1 MNLRLSRSV
10 MLDRLAHELARLRDA
25 DQLRGLANPSGIQ
38 LGSNDYLGLSTH
50 PRLRAAIVAA
60 LDEDERFCSTGSRL
74 LTGNHERW
82 DRLET
87 DFARFVRADAALY
100 FPAGYAANIGL
111 ISSVLQEGDIV
122 FSDAANHASLIDGM
136 RLSRARRVVFPHLD
150 LEYLER
156 ELKESSPHRREK

>member
-1 MNLRLSRSV
+1 
-10 MLDRLAHELARLRDA
+10 MLDRLAHELAALRDA

-50 PRLRAAIVAA
+50 PRLRTAIVAA
-60 LDEDERFCSTGSRL
+60 LEEDERFCSTGSRL

-100 FPAGYAANIGL
+100 
-111 ISSVLQEGDIV
+111 SSVQINAVHLWSICSV
-122 FSDAANHASLIDGM
+122 TYANMLTQMST
-136 RLSRARRVVFPHLD
+136 LSRDRITV
-150 LEYLER
+150 
-156 ELKESSPHRREK
+156 